1 MSSVSKIQ
9 HSHPWWH
16 SDLHPV
22 KRINSCF
29 PVVSTSC
36 HETKNLPLF
45 LFLVFCSTSI
55 YNYRTDRQRERE
67 IVNTVEEVQLLLIRL
82 LLSLIPTE
90 SAAAAASAVWLN
102 APRNLI
108 QLENGNG
115 KRHPTD
121 SSSFTIST
129 ISACTCSQIT
139 RKDER
144 LKVYFSSAPLLLL

>member
-55 YNYRTDRQRERE
+55 YNYRTNRQRE
-67 IVNTVEEVQLLLIRL
+67 IVNTVEEVLLIRL

-90 SAAAAASAVWLN
+90 SAAAAVWLN
-102 APRNLI
+102 APRYLI

>member
-55 YNYRTDRQRERE
+55 YNYRTNRQRE

-90 SAAAAASAVWLN
+90 SAAAAVWLN